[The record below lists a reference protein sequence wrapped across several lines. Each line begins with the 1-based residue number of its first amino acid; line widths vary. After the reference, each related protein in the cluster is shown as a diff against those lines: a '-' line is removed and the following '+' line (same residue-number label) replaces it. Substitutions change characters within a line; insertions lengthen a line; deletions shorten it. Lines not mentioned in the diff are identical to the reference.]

1 MLASAGPQPNG
12 SQWVHEVKWD
22 GMRVLGHTGNGRT
35 RLISRTGRDIS
46 VAFPE
51 LLDLAG
57 QLADGIIDG
66 EIIALA
72 GGLPSFETLA
82 ERIHVDN
89 PRRAAE
95 LAQTTPVSVMAFDL
109 LQVAETDLTG
119 QAWQHRRDR
128 LEALD
133 LAGSGWSVAPVFD
146 DGAGLAAAAADQG
159 LEGTVSKRRRSTYQA
174 GRRSKDWIKTP
185 IRHHQACL
193 VGGWRQQTGTS
204 SKAIGALLVG
214 IPGPDGLSY
223 AGRVGSG
230 LTRTTEQLIRH
241 RLEGL
246 VRPDSPF
253 ETEVPAIDAAGAVW
267 VEPELVVEV
276 RHLLITSGGRLRQ
289 PVFRGI
295 RTDLSPEGVHRES

>member
-22 GMRVLGHTGNGRT
+22 GMRVLGHTGAGRT
-35 RLISRTGRDIS
+35 RLFSRTGRDIS

-51 LLDLAG
+51 LLGLA
-57 QLADGIIDG
+57 AHAPEAIIDG

-72 GGLPSFETLA
+72 GGVPSFETLA

-89 PRRAAE
+89 PHRAAE
-95 LAQTTPVSVMAFDL
+95 LAERTPVTVMGFDL
-109 LQVAETDLTG
+109 LRLADRELTG
-119 QAWQHRRDR
+119 RAWQQRRDQ
-128 LEALD
+128 LESLD
-133 LAGSGWSVAPVFD
+133 LAGSGWSIAPVFD
-146 DGAGLAAAAADQG
+146 DGAGLATAAAEQG
-159 LEGTVSKRRRSTYQA
+159 LEGTVSKRRSSTYQA
-174 GRRSKDWIKTP
+174 GRRSKDWVKTP

-204 SKAIGALLVG
+204 STAIGALLVG
-214 IPGPDGLSY
+214 IPGPAGLSY

-230 LTRTTEQLIRH
+230 LTRGTEQLIRQ
-241 RLEGL
+241 RLDAL
-246 VRPDSPF
+246 VRSDSPF
-253 ETEVPAIDAAGAVW
+253 DTDVPPIDAAGAVW
-267 VEPELVVEV
+267 VEPQLVVEV

-295 RTDLSPEGVHRES
+295 RTDLSPVGVRRES